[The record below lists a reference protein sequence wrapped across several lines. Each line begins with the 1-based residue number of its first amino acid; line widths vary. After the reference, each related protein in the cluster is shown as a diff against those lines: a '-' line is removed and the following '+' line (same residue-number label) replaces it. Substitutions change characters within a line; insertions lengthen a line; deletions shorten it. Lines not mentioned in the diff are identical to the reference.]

1 MYKEITFK
9 HPQFIHQ
16 LIEHKWDRHSITMK
30 HDSIIYIN
38 LIDGSEQFIDPIL
51 QKYCHSI
58 HPIVAWSLYYVATG
72 IWYISIDKRDQ
83 DGLISSERSKVWIGD
98 IMKDP
103 VLAEIYAR
111 ISSLEI
117 LTSYC

>member
-38 LIDGSEQFIDPIL
+38 LIDGSEQFIQPIL
-51 QKYCHSI
+51 KKYCMGLEL
-58 HPIVAWSLYYVATG
+58 IVEWSLYYVATG
-72 IWYISIDKRDQ
+72 DWYISAKKSN
-83 DGLISSERSKVWIGD
+83 GSGERSKVYVGD
-98 IMKDP
+98 IISDAD
-103 VLAEIYAR
+103 LAEIHER